1 MTIVRI
7 DSWVSVV
14 VVVVV
19 GLTVVETVNT
29 KYLLYMTVNNVGG

>member
-14 VVVVV
+14 VVVVG
-19 GLTVVETVNT
+19 GLAVVATVNT
-29 KYLLYMTVNNVGG
+29 KYLLYMIVNNADG